1 MLRCILTH
9 TVMLRYIFT
18 HTVMLRWCIDIH
30 SDVEMMYFQAVP
42 LENPPESEQPMDM
55 QETKVKTE
63 GGENSS

>member
-1 MLRCILTH
+1 
-9 TVMLRYIFT
+9 
-18 HTVMLRWCIDIH
+18 MLRWCIDIH
-30 SDVEMMYFQAVP
+30 SDVETMYFQAVP